1 MGRTQLVHKFEITQE
16 YKELQELAM
25 KITFRGGKVTVDP
38 IAETV
43 TFLNGQVMNYKDG
56 KAKIL
61 ELLDIAANSI
71 GGSELVPIPVEQLN
85 KKVKKPRA
93 PGAPPELKA
102 LLRRS
107 KRIYKKSVL
116 KGISSADASLKA
128 TQYIERKAKD
138 DNDKNIAASQ
148 LLNYIAKEMA

>member
-1 MGRTQLVHKFEITQE
+1 MGRSQVVQRFEVTPA

-43 TFLNGQVMNYKDG
+43 TFLNGQVMNYEDG
-56 KAKIL
+56 KKKIL

-71 GGSELVPIPVEQLN
+71 GGSELVPLPVEQLN
-85 KKVKKPRA
+85 KKVKKPRT

-102 LLRRS
+102 LIRRA
-107 KRIYKKSVL
+107 KRIYKKAMI
-116 KGISSADASLKA
+116 KGLSSADASLKA
-128 TQYIERKAKD
+128 TQYLERKAKD
-138 DNDKNIAASQ
+138 ENDKNIAASQ